1 MNDEV
6 IQEKIYQLKDTDE
19 LHNKRL
25 NDHSKRLDCLE
36 QRGAAVDQKID
47 NLCEQLKNL
56 TTTLRWFIG
65 LLVGSFVAFFFYA
78 VQNNI
83 FK

>member
-1 MNDEV
+1 MNDELV
-6 IQEKIYQLKDTDE
+6 KDKLDTHE
-19 LHNKRL
+19 TRL
-25 NDHSKRLDCLE
+25 NNHSGRLDKLE
-36 QRGAAVDQKID
+36 QRGAAVDTKID
-47 NLCEQLKNL
+47 SLCQQLQSL

-78 VQNNI
+78 VQHNL

>member
-1 MNDEV
+1 MNDELCA
-6 IQEKIYQLKDTDE
+6 EKHKQIDE
-19 LHNKRL
+19 SLGRHEDRL
-25 NDHSKRLDCLE
+25 NGHSGRLDKLE
-36 QRGAAVDQKID
+36 QRGAAVDTKID

-56 TTTLRWFIG
+56 TTTLKWFIG

-78 VQNNI
+78 IQQNI